1 MGRPS
6 HTMSLP
12 KPDEPSLLTDQ
23 VFKAIR
29 ASIMNG
35 EMPAGHRLRIRDIA
49 AQVGTSVMPV
59 REAIRRLEEA
69 GLAERVPHKGAVVK
83 GLTLTELAHVY
94 DVRRLM
100 EVEAARLGA
109 QRIEPVDV
117 EKLHQQYDQMRAAID
132 AEQAIAVLDHDEAL
146 LTILYQASGNPVLV
160 NTIRA
165 LWEQC
170 RSYKIVGARA
180 TLEADDKSPLWSFG
194 RSSCRRRSRDPDEAA
209 RVNNE
214 SLLNATARVRDQ
226 IAAESAVDNPGSSG
240 GPPTA
245 RLSAVS
251 EAEALGD
258 EPTLSTR

>member
-1 MGRPS
+1 MRK
-6 HTMSLP
+6 LE
-12 KPDEPSLLTDQ
+12 EPTLLTDQ
-23 VFKAIR
+23 VFALIR

-35 EMPAGHRLRIRDIA
+35 EMPAGYRLRIRDLA

-83 GLTLTELAHVY
+83 ALSLAELAHVY
-94 DVRRLM
+94 DVRRLL

-109 QRIEPVDV
+109 ARIEPADVDRMQR
-117 EKLHQQYDQMRAAID
+117 EYDAMVSAME
-132 AEQAIAVLDHDEAL
+132 AEQVVAVLDHDEAL

-170 RSYKIVGARA
+170 RNYKIVGAGA
-180 TLEADDKSPLWSFG
+180 TLQADDRSPLWSFQAQLLEAA
-194 RSSCRRRSRDPDEAA
+194 RSRDPDEAA

-214 SLLNATARVRDQ
+214 SLLNATARIRDQ
-226 IAAESAVDNPGSSG
+226 IAAETAAVDQELSG
-240 GPPTA
+240 GPLAA
-245 RLSAVS
+245 RLSALS
-251 EAEALGD
+251 EAHVSGD
-258 EPTLSTR
+258 ELPT